1 VRYDTRVRAVKRYHS
16 SCVFARLFSL
26 PIGDVYSPKYIADPR
41 SILQATRTQ
50 QTQDGAAAG
59 GCVSYTLGSNR
70 LMRKPE

>member
-1 VRYDTRVRAVKRYHS
+1 MTRASARSSATIRAAFLRG
-16 SCVFARLFSL
+16 FFSL
-26 PIGDVYSPKYIADPR
+26 PIGDVYSLKYIADPR
-41 SILQATRTQ
+41 SIPQATRTQ